1 MDIHRFVVN
10 VQVAT
15 ARLAMAARV
24 RKETTLPSKWI
35 AASLQMGTSKSLK
48 HIPLHWRH
56 PHENANRSAR
66 CA

>member
-48 HIPLHWRH
+48 HIPLH
-56 PHENANRSAR
+56 
-66 CA
+66 